1 MTSIRRLAERLH
13 AFVLAELK
21 DEILDALDYES
32 IATGVLD
39 RVGDFGYLSEKAH
52 KIAQEME
59 DEIID
64 ELVDLVQREGVFT
77 DEVKLDQRDYDEI
90 AERVIEHIIGG
101 WL

>member
-1 MTSIRRLAERLH
+1 MTSIRRLAERLY

-32 IATGVLD
+32 IATSVLD
-39 RVGDFGYLSEKAH
+39 RVSEFGSLSEKARR
-52 KIAQEME
+52 IAKEME
-59 DEIID
+59 EEIID

-77 DEVKLDQRDYDEI
+77 NEVKLDQRDYDEI
-90 AERVIEHIIGG
+90 AERVIEHILGG

>member
-1 MTSIRRLAERLH
+1 MTSIRRLAERLY

-32 IATGVLD
+32 IATSVLD
-39 RVGDFGYLSEKAH
+39 RVSEFGYLSEKARR
-52 KIAQEME
+52 IAKEME
-59 DEIID
+59 EEIID

-77 DEVKLDQRDYDEI
+77 NEVKLDQRDYDEI
-90 AERVIEHIIGG
+90 AERVIEHILGG

>member
-1 MTSIRRLAERLH
+1 MTSIRRLAERLY

-32 IATGVLD
+32 IATRVLD
-39 RVGDFGYLSEKAH
+39 RVSDIGSLSEKARR
-52 KIAQEME
+52 IAQEME
-59 DEIID
+59 DEIVD

-77 DEVKLDQRDYDEI
+77 DEVKFDQRDYDEI